1 MINVWQIKSEE
12 PLTPFAPV
20 YSHYICTADL
30 SNLIDFKDIKYTILG
45 KEKSIIEQYDAGLN
59 DAYTEL
65 GNDSLTSRFE
75 HYNIFDWPEMYKLKS
90 AVKSIHDLFL
100 QYVKVENR
108 PIWINGWANV
118 MRKGQQIKTHLH
130 NVDQTCYLGG
140 HICVQTKDTYTHYI
154 NPFTKKIYSS
164 KNEVGKI
171 TLFPNWIEHY
181 TDKHISPKERITVA
195 FDVFDEK
202 FYNTKVE
209 YEMQSHWE
217 KL

>member
-1 MINVWQIKSEE
+1 MINVYQIKSEE

-30 SNLIDFKDIKYTILG
+30 SQLIDFKDIKYTILG
-45 KEKSIIEQYDAGLN
+45 KEKSIIEQYNVGLN

-108 PIWINGWANV
+108 PVWINGWANV

-140 HICVQTKDTYTHYI
+140 HICVACEESSTFYI
-154 NPFTKKIYSS
+154 NPINTINDPEIFEIENK
-164 KNEVGKI
+164 VGQI
-171 TLFPNWIEHY
+171 TLFSNCIPHY
-181 TDKHISPKERITVA
+181 TSKHEGNSERITMA
-195 FDVFDEK
+195 FDLNVVNK
-202 FYNTKVE
+202 GGKSI
-209 YEMQSHWE
+209 Q
-217 KL
+217 L

>member
-1 MINVWQIKSEE
+1 MINVYQIKSEE

-30 SNLIDFKDIKYTILG
+30 SQLIDFKDIKYTILG

-108 PIWINGWANV
+108 PVWINGWANV

-140 HICVQTKDTYTHYI
+140 HICVACEQSSTFYI
-154 NPFTKKIYSS
+154 NPVNTINDPEIFEIENK
-164 KNEVGKI
+164 VGQI
-171 TLFPNWIEHY
+171 TLFSNCIPHY
-181 TDKHISPKERITVA
+181 TSKHEGNSERITMA
-195 FDVFDEK
+195 FDLNVVNK
-202 FYNTKVE
+202 GGKSI
-209 YEMQSHWE
+209 Q
-217 KL
+217 L

>member
-1 MINVWQIKSEE
+1 MINVYQIKSEE

-30 SNLIDFKDIKYTILG
+30 SQLIDFKDIKYTILG
-45 KEKSIIEQYDAGLN
+45 KEKSIIEQYNVGLN

-108 PIWINGWANV
+108 PVWINGWANV

-140 HICVQTKDTYTHYI
+140 HICVACEQSSTFYI
-154 NPFTKKIYSS
+154 NPINTINDPEIFEIENK
-164 KNEVGKI
+164 VGQI
-171 TLFPNWIEHY
+171 TLFSNCIPHY
-181 TDKHISPKERITVA
+181 TSKHEGNSERITMA
-195 FDVFDEK
+195 FDLNVVNK
-202 FYNTKVE
+202 GGKSI
-209 YEMQSHWE
+209 Q
-217 KL
+217 L

>member
-30 SNLIDFKDIKYTILG
+30 SQLIDFKDIKYTILG
-45 KEKSIIEQYDAGLN
+45 KEKSIIEQYNVGLN

-100 QYVKVENR
+100 QYIKVENR

-140 HICVQTKDTYTHYI
+140 HICVACEQSSTFYI
-154 NPFTKKIYSS
+154 NPVNTINDPEIFEIENK
-164 KNEVGKI
+164 VGQI
-171 TLFPNWIEHY
+171 TLFSNCIPHY
-181 TDKHISPKERITVA
+181 TSKHEGNSERITMA
-195 FDVFDEK
+195 FDLNVVNK
-202 FYNTKVE
+202 GNKSI
-209 YEMQSHWE
+209 Q
-217 KL
+217 L

>member
-1 MINVWQIKSEE
+1 MINVYQIKSEE

-30 SNLIDFKDIKYTILG
+30 SQLIDFKDIKYTILG
-45 KEKSIIEQYDAGLN
+45 KEKSIIEQYNVGLN

-140 HICVQTKDTYTHYI
+140 HICVACEQSSTFYI
-154 NPFTKKIYSS
+154 NPVNTINDPEIFEIENK
-164 KNEVGKI
+164 VGQI
-171 TLFPNWIEHY
+171 TLFSNCIPHY
-181 TDKHISPKERITVA
+181 TSKHEGNSERITMA
-195 FDVFDEK
+195 FDLNVVNK
-202 FYNTKVE
+202 GGKSI
-209 YEMQSHWE
+209 Q
-217 KL
+217 L